1 MNEPSVYNLKHLPG
15 LVLPALPALYL
26 ALALEIGETNKLS
39 TLILGLN
46 TFYLEN
52 PGSTTYTIPSIV
64 KEVSAI
70 LVAIIIFLPGI
81 PFLFLGGGLSKIL
94 YCILGG
100 KEEYKGIILTSPHSS
115 FYFSISFFMFLQA

>member
-1 MNEPSVYNLKHLPG
+1 MKDPSVYNLKHFPG
-15 LVLPALPALYL
+15 LVLPALPALYF
-26 ALALEIGETNKLS
+26 ALALEIGDTNKDS

-52 PGSTTYTIPSIV
+52 PGSITYTIPSIV

-81 PFLFLGGGLSKIL
+81 PFLLVGGGASKIL
-94 YCILGG
+94 Y
-100 KEEYKGIILTSPHSS
+100 Y
-115 FYFSISFFMFLQA
+115 